1 VWRGFPARLA
11 AAAVFLPIL
20 FYLIRLGGWAY
31 AAFVLLVVLLG
42 AWEWWRLGRSAG
54 AGADLVPLAVGSIGA
69 CLTAIDPRPE
79 RCGILGGLLLVA
91 ALLQGLRHADGSA
104 SRRVGHLV
112 LGALYVGLLPA
123 FLIRMRALPHGAAAL
138 YLTYATVFLCDTA
151 AYGVGRAL
159 GRHAL
164 WPRVSPRKTWEG
176 AIAGLVASIATAV
189 ACRFGFADFLSVPAA
204 AGFGLMVGVLGQ
216 VGDLVESLW
225 KREAGVKDTSALVP
239 GHGGVL
245 DRFDNLHFVAPVLYT
260 YLIVLR

>member
-1 VWRGFPARLA
+1 MRRGFPARLA
-11 AAAVFLPIL
+11 AAAIFLPIL
-20 FYLIRLGGWAY
+20 FCLIRLGGWAY

-54 AGADLVPLAVGSIGA
+54 AGADLVPLAAGAVGVCLATFDPHPARGA
-69 CLTAIDPRPE
+69 T
-79 RCGILGGLLLVA
+79 LGGLLLVA
-91 ALLQGLRHADGSA
+91 SLLPGLHHADGSSA
-104 SRRVGHLV
+104 RRTGHLL

-123 FLIRMRALPHGAAAL
+123 FLIRMRALPYGAAAL

-159 GRHAL
+159 GRHPL
-164 WPRVSPRKTWEG
+164 WPRISPRKTWEG

-189 ACRFGFADFLSVPAA
+189 ACHFGFADFLSLPAA
-204 AGFGLMVGVLGQ
+204 VGFGLIVGVLGQ
-216 VGDLVESLW
+216 VGDLIESLW
-225 KREAGVKDTSALVP
+225 KREAGVKDASALIP